1 MMSSMRGADA
11 HLVAGRRPPQPDID
25 GGADVRDG
33 PSRASLER
41 FSPAAATAW
50 GESFMASFP
59 PHIAEPLLAQ
69 AREATVP
76 AGEIFYRGAHH
87 AEMATL
93 ALVVTGLLRTFIRAE
108 DGREVTI
115 QYAEPGAVVGVPA
128 VVLGGAPQQ
137 STLAQWHW
145 LLLGGDTL
153 YGEAVQETVMLKF
166 SPAQFRRLA
175 ETEIEVAWPLVS
187 YLARRTAESQQMLA
201 ADLFLPIRARVARHL
216 MDLAVRQD
224 GEFVVA
230 ASHQE
235 IADAIGSVRE
245 VASRTLRRLK
255 DEGVVDRRDGT
266 IVVLDPARLHAMSH
280 GE

>member
-1 MMSSMRGADA
+1 MMPSMRSADA
-11 HLVAGRRPPQPDID
+11 HLVARRRRPSQQDT
-25 GGADVRDG
+25 GAETIVG
-33 PSRASLER
+33 PSPAGLER
-41 FSPAAATAW
+41 FSPAVATAW
-50 GESFMASFP
+50 SESFMGSFP
-59 PHIAEPLLAQ
+59 AHIAEPLLAQ

-108 DGREVTI
+108 DGREATI

-128 VVLGGAPQQ
+128 VVLGGAPQE

-145 LLLGGDTL
+145 LLLGGGAL
-153 YGEAVQETVMLKF
+153 YGEAVQETEMLKF

-216 MDLAVRQD
+216 MDLAVRRG
-224 GEFVVA
+224 GEFVVT

-245 VASRTLRRLK
+245 VASRTLRRLR

-266 IVVLDPARLHAMSH
+266 IVVLDPARLHAMSQ
-280 GE
+280 GD

>member
-1 MMSSMRGADA
+1 MSPVRGADA
-11 HLVAGRRPPQPDID
+11 HLDVSRRPPEQVVGARPDVEA
-25 GGADVRDG
+25 GSW
-33 PSRASLER
+33 PASLER
-41 FSPAAATAW
+41 FSPSVATAW

-59 PHIAEPLLAQ
+59 THIAEPLIAQ
-69 AREATVP
+69 ARVATVP

-108 DGREVTI
+108 DGREVTV

-128 VVLGGAPQQ
+128 VVLGGASQE
-137 STLAQWHW
+137 SALAQWHW

-216 MDLAVRQD
+216 MDLAVRRE
-224 GEFVVA
+224 GEFLVT

-245 VASRTLRRLK
+245 VASRTLRRLR

-266 IVVLDPARLHAMSH
+266 IVILDPARLHAISQ